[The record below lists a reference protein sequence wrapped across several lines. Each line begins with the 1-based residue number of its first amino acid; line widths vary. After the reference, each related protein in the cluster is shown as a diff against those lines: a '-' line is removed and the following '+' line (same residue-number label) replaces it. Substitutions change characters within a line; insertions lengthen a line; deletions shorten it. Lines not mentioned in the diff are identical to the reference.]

1 MGGYFFFRMGSR
13 SIDNHC
19 NLTIILFCL
28 LYLRTK
34 NTFDFAAASGI
45 KSSGLKSSLATGLS
59 HSALRRLS
67 LRNGPFRILRLLA
80 HPHGPPPHPPPPPLP
95 LPFFIP
101 RQPIKQMNALT
112 ASAIR
117 FINFSIFCFFLVTAR
132 CDHSRVNGTEK
143 QKKRTHLWRMIRFR
157 IVWIM
162 LSNQWT
168 FRWKHSAGLWK

>member
-1 MGGYFFFRMGSR
+1 MGSR

-80 HPHGPPPHPPPPPLP
+80 HPHGPPPLP

-143 QKKRTHLWRMIRFR
+143 QKKNEPIYDEWFDFESFGLCCQINEHFVENIQLDCENRDHLKKSIKW
-157 IVWIM
+157 
-162 LSNQWT
+162 
-168 FRWKHSAGLWK
+168 